1 VAGGAGPRVR
11 GVRRLGGVVVMAAPR
26 RHLRAVEDELEA
38 GDRFN
43 WGCLLAI
50 LASLLVWAIIAM
62 LVLFLL

>member
-1 VAGGAGPRVR
+1 
-11 GVRRLGGVVVMAAPR
+11 MAAPR

-43 WGCLLAI
+43 WGCLLAV

>member
-1 VAGGAGPRVR
+1 
-11 GVRRLGGVVVMAAPR
+11 MAAPR

>member
-1 VAGGAGPRVR
+1 MR
-11 GVRRLGGVVVMAAPR
+11 GRERKGKVLMMG
-26 RHLRAVEDELEA
+26 EA

>member
-1 VAGGAGPRVR
+1 
-11 GVRRLGGVVVMAAPR
+11 MAAPR
-26 RHLRAVEDELEA
+26 RHLRVVEDELEA

-43 WGCLLAI
+43 WGCLLAV